1 MESQIRHHGLDPA
14 EAMICIA
21 PPKAKTS
28 TTRDDEDDDDDEE
41 DEELILSTDY
51 ILSVIDRHA
60 SSTAVILLPGVQYFT
75 GQLFDMQIITQ
86 HAHTK
91 GIDIVAWD
99 LAHAV
104 GNVELKLHD
113 WQVDFAIWCN
123 YKYVSAGPGVIAGLF
138 VHEKHGS
145 VRRRHHHHQLHHR
158 RPDELLDDGHESGN
172 GHVDHNGNGE
182 LKYQPRLTG
191 WWGGDRITRFQMNN
205 RTFFSLSSPPS
216 YFSLSLSLSPPRHIH
231 SLFACGRM
239 KISCLFPVRQVSNCR
254 THPSWT

>member
-21 PPKAKTS
+21 PPKSKTS
-28 TTRDDEDDDDDEE
+28 TTSRDSDGDDDEV
-41 DEELILSTDY
+41 DENEEFIVSTDHILS
-51 ILSVIDRHA
+51 IIDRHA

-75 GQLFDMQIITQ
+75 GQFFDMQLITQ
-86 HAHTK
+86 HAHSK
-91 GIDIVAWD
+91 GIDVVAWD

-113 WQVDFAIWCN
+113 WQVDFAVWCN
-123 YKYVSAGPGVIAGLF
+123 YKYVGAGPGVIAGLF

-145 VRRRHHHHQLHHR
+145 VYHHHHHS
-158 RPDELLDDGHESGN
+158 PENALDRGHDSGN
-172 GHVDHNGNGE
+172 GHVDHNGNGSSGGCGE

-191 WWGGDRITRFQMNN
+191 WWGGDRATRFQMNN
-205 RTFFSLSSPPS
+205 REFF
-216 YFSLSLSLSPPRHIH
+216 LSPTQDAKSSFFFLLPSNY
-231 SLFACGRM
+231 SLTLLLWEM
-239 KISCLFPVRQVSNCR
+239 KISCRFPVQQGFKSR